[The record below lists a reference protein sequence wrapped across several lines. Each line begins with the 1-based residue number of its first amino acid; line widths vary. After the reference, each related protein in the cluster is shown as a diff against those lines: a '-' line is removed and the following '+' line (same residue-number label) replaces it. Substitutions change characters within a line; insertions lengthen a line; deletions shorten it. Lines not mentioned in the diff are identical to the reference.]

1 MNLLIHQ
8 FRKDCFRLR
17 VPIALWLLLVLL
29 RAALFTPG
37 LAEPGEDAA
46 TQVLYR
52 VFTTLVPFLQNI
64 LLLVMVPLLIH
75 EEPLV
80 GTTAFWFT
88 RPIDGWMLFR
98 SKMLFIVVVFMLAP
112 LLTEIGVLAAHGAT
126 PMQLALAVPEI
137 LLEDLKFFSYAV
149 VLAALT
155 LTFARYALLGSSIL
169 IGYLLLGIAASI
181 LYLYVEIP
189 AFLRGAQS
197 ASLGDSQYVASA
209 LTLIAFA
216 VVILA
221 YQYRTRNARRAWVSV
236 GGAVVVVLVI
246 GYFWP
251 LDFMPQQHH
260 LGQAEIDT
268 SGVTV
273 AVSTEPRSRR
283 ISDAYRLRSK
293 EEPKK
298 AISGR
303 LEISGL
309 PPGYV
314 AEPTEVNASLKL
326 PDGTVVTH
334 QGHEYDSFERKWD
347 PDAVQ
352 NTLGSAR
359 ILDPEKRNLTSITLL
374 SVKDDLFS
382 TYSATR
388 GVYDAEVE
396 FSLKRYDAVASLQA
410 KPKARYD
417 RGTEHTVVTQVLKQT
432 GAATVFLRESE
443 VSLFFAGDRH
453 SYELGFNP
461 FSQRTLY
468 ILRNEKQAE
477 ALWPRKDIG
486 PGFEFVDLF
495 QKRLRTVPLAL
506 RYSAFTDSGQ
516 ALTELSDRWL
526 ADAEIVRIEAKEVGR
541 FGKTVRVDD
550 FVMRAQ

>member
-17 VPIALWLLLVLL
+17 LPIALWMLLVLL
-29 RAALFTPG
+29 RAALLTPG
-37 LAEPGEDAA
+37 VAEPGEDAA

-52 VFTTLVPFLQNI
+52 IFTTLVPLLQNI

-98 SKMLFIVVVFMLAP
+98 SKILFIVAVFMLAP
-112 LLTEIGVLAAHGAT
+112 LLTEIGVLAVHGAT
-126 PMQLALAVPEI
+126 AMQLALAGPEI
-137 LLEDLKFFSYAV
+137 LLEDMTFFSYVV

-169 IGYLLLGIAASI
+169 IGYLLLGIAASV
-181 LYLYVEIP
+181 LDLYVEIP

-209 LTLIAFA
+209 LALIAFA
-216 VVILA
+216 VMILA

-236 GGAVVVVLVI
+236 GGAIVVFLVI
-246 GYFWP
+246 GHFWP
-251 LDFMPQQHH
+251 LDFMPQRHH

-273 AVSTEPRSRR
+273 AVSTDPRSRR

-298 AISGR
+298 AILGR

-309 PPGYV
+309 PPGHV

-334 QGHEYDSFERKWD
+334 QGHEYGGFERKWD

-352 NTLGSAR
+352 HTLGSAR
-359 ILDPEKRNLTSITLL
+359 ILNPVRENLTSVTLL

-396 FSLKRYDAVASLQA
+396 FSLKRYDAVGSLQV

-417 RGTEHTVVTQVLKQT
+417 RGTEHTVITQVLKQT
-432 GAATVFLRESE
+432 GAATVLLRESE
-443 VSLFFAGDRH
+443 VSLLFAGDRH
-453 SYELGFNP
+453 SYETGFNP

-468 ILRNEKQAE
+468 ILRNDKQAE

-486 PGFEFVDLF
+486 PGFDFVDLF

-506 RYSAFTDSGQ
+506 RYSALTDSGRV
-516 ALTELSDRWL
+516 LTELGDRWL

-541 FGKTVRVDD
+541 LRKTVRVND